1 MSQHARAELLAL
13 ANSSGVFPLP
23 SNNSDAQRTESYPKP
38 VVSQAP
44 SNHDCAEPNSFEN
57 SFANSSGALST
68 PSDKYDENAEN
79 IDPNSPQNQ
88 QNQHPF
94 AVYPRI
100 TSILRDSEAYP
111 IASRIAYPPLALRSQ
126 YEGAQAYGADESIA
140 APVPLSY
147 SARSKEVLSSMI
159 SPPQPPGF
167 PRMIFFK
174 PYPCPQLLT
183 PLSQSLLQEIRINEN
198 PSPYPNSMHST
209 LKPTTSYQPVSF
221 LSLFYLMGY
230 NLYTSRPQ
238 ILAQTPASTTII
250 PIRTRRHWH
259 NTLSPIAI
267 PPRAHT
273 SAPSRQQR

>member
-23 SNNSDAQRTESYPKP
+23 SNNSDAQRTESYPIP

-44 SNHDCAEPNSFEN
+44 SNHDFAEPNSFEN
-57 SFANSSGALST
+57 SFANSSGAIST
-68 PSDKYDENAEN
+68 PSDKYDEDAEN
-79 IDPNSPQNQ
+79 IDPNPPQNQ

-111 IASRIAYPPLALRSQ
+111 IASRIAHPPLALRSQ

-147 SARSKEVLSSMI
+147 SARSKDVLSSMI

-167 PRMIFFK
+167 PRMIFLSHIHVHSSLPSFAE
-174 PYPCPQLLT
+174 PASRNSHQREPAS
-183 PLSQSLLQEIRINEN
+183 LSQFDAFNPQTDYILPASLISL
-198 PSPYPNSMHST
+198 
-209 LKPTTSYQPVSF
+209 SF
-221 LSLFYLMGY
+221 LFSGL
-230 NLYTSRPQ
+230 
-238 ILAQTPASTTII
+238 
-250 PIRTRRHWH
+250 
-259 NTLSPIAI
+259 
-267 PPRAHT
+267 
-273 SAPSRQQR
+273 

>member
-13 ANSSGVFPLP
+13 AKSSGVFPLL
-23 SNNSDAQRTESYPKP
+23 SNNSDARRTESYPIP

-44 SNHDCAEPNSFEN
+44 SNHNFAEPNSFEN

-68 PSDKYDENAEN
+68 PSDKYDEDAEN

-100 TSILRDSEAYP
+100 TNILRDSEAYP
-111 IASRIAYPPLALRSQ
+111 IASYRPLALRSQ
-126 YEGAQAYGADESIA
+126 YEGAQAYDADESIA

-167 PRMIFFK
+167 PQPASRISHQREPAPSSQFDPFNPQTNYILPATNFSSNAGLHNNYSYSRETAPAQYTISYSYTAPRTYIRPVSPTTLIALTE
-174 PYPCPQLLT
+174 PYLMAWVHDYP
-183 PLSQSLLQEIRINEN
+183 PLRPL
-198 PSPYPNSMHST
+198 PSPSP
-209 LKPTTSYQPVSF
+209 SYTNWQWP
-221 LSLFYLMGY
+221 
-230 NLYTSRPQ
+230 
-238 ILAQTPASTTII
+238 
-250 PIRTRRHWH
+250 
-259 NTLSPIAI
+259 
-267 PPRAHT
+267 
-273 SAPSRQQR
+273 